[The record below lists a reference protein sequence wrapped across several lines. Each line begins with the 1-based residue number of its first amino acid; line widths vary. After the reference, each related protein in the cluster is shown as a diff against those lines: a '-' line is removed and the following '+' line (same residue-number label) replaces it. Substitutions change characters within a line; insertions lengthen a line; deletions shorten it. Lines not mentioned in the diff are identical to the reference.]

1 MILKDKS
8 LSFEELKKDAVKY
21 VQSLPDENKFK
32 DFYLSSQGGILID
45 LLAGFATWSAYKYM
59 NNRGESYLEEA
70 KLRSSVVM
78 LAKSKG
84 IYLAPA
90 KTLTLEVSFMATQSL
105 TIRKGDVVGDLGVF
119 TAYSLEDVILKENDP
134 YKLQVAIGKVETK
147 EFIANSSDYFQEIEF
162 NFANPYICDQIEE
175 ITVND
180 IALTPVYNPQQ
191 VESVENTKNHVLRY
205 VSDNK
210 SILTFGNSVL
220 GKHLQI
226 HNKIIYRALT
236 YNDTLLSAD
245 PKKLKLLYGNISDIK
260 TLILPSKY
268 LSTEDLRRAALFT
281 SVNGTL
287 IVPSHYESVLIHRFG
302 QYLHDIYVEDDYPAD
317 TIHYLPNDKFSEAIR
332 VQIVKLIN
340 DKKGT
345 AVLVKFNELT
355 PASGVEL
362 SLSLDYTATN
372 LTQSEI
378 NKLVDDFITERKN
391 KIYTSDKTLS
401 TAELVTDLNKETPD
415 NIRFYLN
422 KNVENLQIKK
432 AQYIKNIE
440 VSLRAR

>member
-1 MILKDKS
+1 MIKDSS
-8 LSFEELKKDAVKY
+8 LSFEELKKDAVSY
-21 VQSLPDENKFK
+21 VQSLPEDNKFK
-32 DFYLSSQGGILID
+32 DFYLSSQGAILID
-45 LLAGFATWSAYKYM
+45 LLAGFATWSAFKYM

-90 KTLTLEVSFMATQSL
+90 KTLTVEATFKSKQSL
-105 TIRKGDVVGDLGVF
+105 TIRKGEQVGDIGIF
-119 TAYSLEDVILKENDP
+119 TAYSLDDLVIEEGKE
-134 YKLQVAIGKVETK
+134 YKIKVAIGKVEKVEYT
-147 EFIANSSDYFQEIEF
+147 ANSSDYFQEIEF
-162 NFANPYICDQIEE
+162 KFANPYICDQIEE

-220 GKHLQI
+220 GRHLQI
-226 HNKIIYRALT
+226 HDNVTYKVLT
-236 YNDTLLSAD
+236 YNDTLLLVD
-245 PKKLKLLYGNISDIK
+245 PKKLSMMYGDVTK
-260 TLILPSKY
+260 VETLIKPSKY
-268 LSTEDLRRAALFT
+268 LSTEDLRRSALFT

-287 IVPSHYESVLIHRFG
+287 IVPSHYESAIIHRFG

-317 TIHYLPNDKFSEAIR
+317 TIHYLPNELFTESIR
-332 VQIVKLIN
+332 VQIVKLVE

-345 AVLVKFNELT
+345 AVLVKFNELKEN
-355 PASGVEL
+355 SGVEL

-372 LTQSEI
+372 LTQTEV
-378 NKLVDDFITERKN
+378 NKLVDNFIKERKF
-391 KIYTSDKTLS
+391 KIYTSNKTITTS
-401 TAELVTDLNKETPD
+401 ELVTDLNKETPD

-422 KNVENLQIKK
+422 KEVETLQIKK
-432 AQYIKNIE
+432 AQFIKNIT